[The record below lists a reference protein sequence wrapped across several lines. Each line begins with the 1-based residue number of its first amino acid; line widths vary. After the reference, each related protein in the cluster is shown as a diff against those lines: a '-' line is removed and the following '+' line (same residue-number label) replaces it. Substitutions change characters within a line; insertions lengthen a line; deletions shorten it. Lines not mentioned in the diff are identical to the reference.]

1 MCYIYIVKWMLTKFY
16 FLGVATMVAIQ
27 IEQLKPTHK
36 SSVLLVEED
45 RVQNY
50 NIEKHSIKQSSVSLK
65 QSLIDLDFD
74 VISFIDNAALLSEK
88 CAQGSYNILI
98 INTNEPSA
106 EILKEISN
114 INKLTPLPVLVFA
127 KQETQSLIKSS
138 IKAGVSAYIVNDIQP
153 HRLNSLI
160 NVACERFA
168 QHQKLVKELKQTKT
182 LLADRKI
189 VERAK
194 GYIMQ
199 QRKITEQEAF
209 TLLRKM
215 AMNNGQTLAEVSN
228 NIITVFTH

>member
-1 MCYIYIVKWMLTKFY
+1 
-16 FLGVATMVAIQ
+16 MVAIQ

-45 RVQNY
+45 CVQNY
-50 NIEKHSIKQSSVSLK
+50 NIEKNSIKQNSIKKSSVSLK

-88 CAQGSYNILI
+88 CAQGAYNILI

-127 KQETQSLIKSS
+127 TQETPSLIKSS
-138 IKAGVSAYIVNDIQP
+138 IQAGVSAYIVNDIQP
-153 HRLNSLI
+153 SRLNSLI
-160 NVACERFA
+160 TVACERFKE
-168 QHQKLVKELKQTKT
+168 HQLLVQELQRTKNQ
-182 LLADRKI
+182 LADRKI

-199 QRKITEQEAF
+199 QRKMTEQEAF

-215 AMNNGQTLAEVSN
+215 AMNNGQTLAEISN

>member
-1 MCYIYIVKWMLTKFY
+1 MDVDQSL
-16 FLGVATMVAIQ
+16 
-27 IEQLKPTHK
+27 IEQGVTIVGVIQDEQFK
-36 SSVLLVEED
+36 SKQKNSVLLVEEVKTIEFIID
-45 RVQNY
+45 GKKDNNQYQNT
-50 NIEKHSIKQSSVSLK
+50 SLK
-65 QSLIDLDFD
+65 QSLIDLNYN
-74 VISFIDNAALLSEK
+74 VIHCVSNSALLSK
-88 CAQGSYNILI
+88 QCLQHLPDILI

-127 KQETQSLIKSS
+127 TQETPSLIKSS
-138 IKAGVSAYIVNDIQP
+138 IQAGVSAYIVNDIQP
-153 HRLNSLI
+153 SRLNSLI
-160 NVACERFA
+160 TVACERFKE
-168 QHQKLVKELKQTKT
+168 HQLLVQELQRTKNQ
-182 LLADRKI
+182 LADRKI

-199 QRKITEQEAF
+199 QRKMTEQEAF